1 MIRLIKRWLARSEAV
16 ISDAGVRDARAIAS
30 LHATSFQRG
39 WTDGE
44 VERLLIAPNVF
55 ADRALMGARL
65 VGFIL
70 TRAAAEE
77 AEILSIAVAKGAR
90 GRGIGR
96 RMLQR
101 NLQRLVGAGVGAV
114 FLEVDAQ
121 NRPALALY
129 RRMGFAEVGRREGY
143 YRHTPDQAS
152 TALVLRRDL

>member
-1 MIRLIKRWLARSEAV
+1 MMWVIKRWLTRAEAV
-16 ISDAGVRDARAIAS
+16 ISNASMRDARAIAS
-30 LHATSFQRG
+30 LHAASFQRG

-44 VERLLIAPNVF
+44 VEQLLIATNVF
-55 ADRALMGARL
+55 ADRALIGTTL

-70 TRAAAEE
+70 TRAAAGE

-101 NLQRLVGAGVGAV
+101 NLQRLTGAGVGAV

-143 YRHTPDQAS
+143 YRQAPDQAS